1 MRKTAFIKIAT
12 LTVAGVL
19 SQGAFAADGTIN
31 FTGEITA
38 DACSVSPNSQNLI
51 VPLGKVANK
60 WFEGTV
66 AGKAQ
71 VGKKAT
77 PAKFTIDLLG
87 CDITTIKNAAV
98 KFDGAA
104 DLGDATVLRVGA
116 GEATGSGFATGVA
129 IELGDSSGKKINLG
143 QSSADYALNKGDNS
157 LKFQAAYVATKDT
170 VTVGPAN
177 AIAQFTIA
185 YK

>member
-1 MRKTAFIKIAT
+1 MKKSVLVKFAA
-12 LTVAGVL
+12 LAVAGAV

-31 FTGEITA
+31 FNGEITA

-51 VPLGKVANK
+51 VPLGKVASK

-66 AGKAQ
+66 GGKAQ
-71 VGKKAT
+71 VGKKST
-77 PAKFTIDLLG
+77 PAKFSIDLLG
-87 CDITTIKNAAV
+87 CDTTTIKNAKV

-104 DLGDATVLRVGA
+104 DADVKTALRVGA
-116 GEATGSGFATGVA
+116 GEVSGGFATGVA
-129 IELGDSSGKKINLG
+129 IELGDSSGTKIDLG
-143 QSSADYALNKGDNS
+143 SPSKDYALSEGDNS
-157 LKFQAAYVATKDT
+157 LKFQAAYVATKDK